1 MVYVD
6 KNDIERCKKI
16 VKEEI
21 LKKNKELNGISLEE
35 ITIDIMNI
43 SYSKGGDYSEDII
56 RSFAMVYI
64 DEFLW
69 FQKEDN

>member
-43 SYSKGGDYSEDII
+43 SY
-56 RSFAMVYI
+56 
-64 DEFLW
+64 
-69 FQKEDN
+69 